1 MLCEK
6 CKKNNATVRIMRKE
20 ADGYREYALCQA
32 CAYEKVTQNPASLLK
47 ELLSKEISSEASARV
62 EPDTGEACPSC
73 GITYKQF
80 RRVGRL
86 GCGECYDVFSDK
98 LETIMTKVH
107 NANSHFGKTPMVSSD
122 LRDRRLSLRSLRQQL
137 NRALECEDFKSAVT
151 LRDQIRDLEKELGF
165 PQE

>member
-20 ADGYREYALCQA
+20 TEGYKEYALCQA
-32 CAYEKVTQNPASLLK
+32 CAYEKVTQNPASMLK
-47 ELLSKEISSEASARV
+47 ELLSKEIASEASARV
-62 EPDTGEACPSC
+62 VQDTGEACSFC

-80 RRVGRL
+80 RQVGRL
-86 GCGECYDVFSDK
+86 GCGQCYDTFSDK
-98 LETIMTKVH
+98 LETVMTKVH
-107 NANSHFGKTPMVSSD
+107 NANSHFGKAPLVSADLSD
-122 LRDRRLSLRSLRQQL
+122 HKLNLRSLRQQL
-137 NRALECEDFKSAVT
+137 NRALESEDFKSAVT